1 MNVLIVDDEPYAV
14 DELKYLTEKSRYVD
28 TIMEADNIKDAF
40 GLIIQYSIDLVFLD
54 IHLANEDG
62 LELADKIQMLAS
74 PPFIVFAT
82 AYDEYAIMA
91 FEKNAKDYIL
101 KPFELERV
109 QSAINRVQSDITNK
123 KMISTTDGTFNNEK
137 IPIHLSDRIIMIP
150 VKDIFAVEVAQ
161 GKTTIHT
168 EYKKYTTFESL
179 ISWEHKLK
187 NTSIMKVHRSYLIHL
202 DAIEEIQPWF
212 NHTVQLTLVNGLKIP
227 VSRSY
232 LREFKLKVG
241 L

>member
-150 VKDIFAVEVAQ
+150 VKYIFAVEVAQ

-168 EYKKYTTFESL
+168 EYKK
-179 ISWEHKLK
+179 
-187 NTSIMKVHRSYLIHL
+187 
-202 DAIEEIQPWF
+202 
-212 NHTVQLTLVNGLKIP
+212 
-227 VSRSY
+227 
-232 LREFKLKVG
+232 
-241 L
+241 

>member
-109 QSAINRVQSDITNK
+109 QSDK
-123 KMISTTDGTFNNEK
+123 
-137 IPIHLSDRIIMIP
+137 
-150 VKDIFAVEVAQ
+150 
-161 GKTTIHT
+161 
-168 EYKKYTTFESL
+168 
-179 ISWEHKLK
+179 
-187 NTSIMKVHRSYLIHL
+187 
-202 DAIEEIQPWF
+202 
-212 NHTVQLTLVNGLKIP
+212 
-227 VSRSY
+227 
-232 LREFKLKVG
+232 
-241 L
+241 